1 MPVHYELL
9 IAPDDSLHKPVLSFL
24 FGLSVCL
31 TSPQIKPKTKFM
43 SEFVYDKT
51 REGSS
56 GRKIKRSCQIF
67 PLSFA
72 FIFKVTSNKYFY
84 EYLERNVK
92 SEIEVKCC
100 DRRFLHEEEERKNPD
115 KEFLDGE
122 AKKFMQASRFS
133 GELKVQRPGDSP
145 IGWQMAT

>member
-1 MPVHYELL
+1 
-9 IAPDDSLHKPVLSFL
+9 
-24 FGLSVCL
+24 
-31 TSPQIKPKTKFM
+31 M

-145 IGWQMAT
+145 IGWQMATWSDIARGEERKC